1 MSRRALSDKKRLKA
15 APTDNSFR
23 HMIFAGNPGTG
34 KIMAARC
41 MAGNNNNNLVYQM
54 KWVSKV

>member
-1 MSRRALSDKKRLKA
+1 MMSRRALSDKKRLKA

-54 KWVSKV
+54 K